1 MERGK
6 DVLAKMLARFNYW
19 ERLYHIN
26 PVQLGKGE
34 RWNPIRLKTPRKK

>member
-6 DVLAKMLARFNYW
+6 DDLAKALARINYW
-19 ERLYHIN
+19 QRLYHIDIS
-26 PVQLGKGE
+26 QLGQGE